1 MTKQE
6 FVSSL
11 RQRLALLSKQELDDR
26 INFYSEII
34 DDYIEDGLSEEDAV
48 SKLGTIDEVVNEI
61 LKDTSI
67 IKLAKNKFKPKR
79 KLETWVIVLI
89 ILGFPIWFTLL
100 VSLLSI
106 VFSLYVS
113 FWSIVISLWGVFTTL
128 IGLGIGGIIS
138 GLIFLLTPSSMT
150 GLLLLAVGLVCSGLS
165 VYCYFGVVSLTKLLL
180 KFGKFVILSI
190 KKLFIRKE
198 NNND

>member
-100 VSLLSI
+100 VSLLSV

-138 GLIFLLTPSSMT
+138 GLIFLFTPSSMT

>member
-79 KLETWVIVLI
+79 KLDTWVIVLI

-100 VSLLSI
+100 VSLLSV

-113 FWSIVISLWGVFTTL
+113 FWSIVISLWGVFVTL

-138 GLIFLLTPSSMT
+138 GLIFLFTPSSMT

-165 VYCYFGVVSLTKLLL
+165 VYCYFGIVSLTKLLL

>member
-48 SKLGTIDEVVNEI
+48 SKLGIIDEVVNEI

-79 KLETWVIVLI
+79 KLDTWVIVLI

-100 VSLLSI
+100 VSLLSV

-113 FWSIVISLWGVFTTL
+113 FWSIVISLWGVFVTL

-138 GLIFLLTPSSMT
+138 GLIFLFTPSSMT
-150 GLLLLAVGLVCSGLS
+150 GLLLLAVGLVCCGLS